1 MSAKPPLPVTLVEV
15 SGVSAKLQPFDWPF
29 ARDRRDE
36 IDAIWARRIAA
47 QPKLFNGQVLIQH
60 HAETAHGIH
69 RAAYCFTD
77 YASFVAWR
85 DLGWPGEPMKNG
97 FAMAALRSADGAFLL
112 GRMGAHTV
120 NAGMTYFAA
129 GTPDAD
135 DVLPDGTVDLA
146 GSLVRELMEETGL
159 RRDEFT
165 VKDAWTLAMEPF
177 RTAYLRETR
186 VPWRVDEAL
195 SIMNARLKDAPDQE
209 LSGIVAV
216 RGTDSILH
224 DSTPDFA
231 KVYMAEV
238 FRREGR

>member
-1 MSAKPPLPVTLVEV
+1 
-15 SGVSAKLQPFDWPF
+15 
-29 ARDRRDE
+29 
-36 IDAIWARRIAA
+36 
-47 QPKLFNGQVLIQH
+47 VLIQH
-60 HAETAHGIH
+60 RAGTSHGVH
-69 RAAYCFTD
+69 HAAYCFTD

-112 GRMGAHTV
+112 GRMGPHTV

-129 GTPDAD
+129 GTPDKD

-159 RRDEFT
+159 LREEFA
-165 VKDAWTLAMEPF
+165 VADGWTLALEPF

-186 VPWRVDEAL
+186 VPWPVDEAL
-195 SIMNARLKDAPDQE
+195 AIMNARLKDAADEE

-216 RGTDSILH
+216 RSAADIPHGT
-224 DSTPDFA
+224 TPDFA
-231 KVYMAEV
+231 RVYMAAV
-238 FRREGR
+238 FEREAK